1 MAVAL
6 TDNLNYKGKKPDFVR
21 QQYDTL
27 EAMTLVNDNQM
38 PPMYLAYCLETQKVY
53 LYNKN
58 NEPDLILG
66 RFREFESGSGAGS
79 QVSIM
84 PAATSSEY
92 NKVYQYIG
100 ETTTSYTKGYFYV
113 CQMEEGEYFWEQLAT
128 GSVRKLTD
136 EEIDE
141 IFDSVNGVH

>member
-6 TDNLNYKGKKPDFVR
+6 GDNLNYKGKKPDFVR

-27 EAMTLVNDNQM
+27 EALTLVNDNQM

-66 RFREFESGSGAGS
+66 KFREFESGNGSGS
-79 QVSIM
+79 QVEVM

-92 NKVYQYIG
+92 GKVYQYIG
-100 ETTTSYTKGYFYV
+100 ETTTSFTQGYFYI
-113 CQMEEGEYFWEQLAT
+113 CRFEEDEYFWEQLAT
-128 GSVRKLTD
+128 GSVRRITD
-136 EEIDE
+136 AEIDE
-141 IFDSVNGVH
+141 LFENL